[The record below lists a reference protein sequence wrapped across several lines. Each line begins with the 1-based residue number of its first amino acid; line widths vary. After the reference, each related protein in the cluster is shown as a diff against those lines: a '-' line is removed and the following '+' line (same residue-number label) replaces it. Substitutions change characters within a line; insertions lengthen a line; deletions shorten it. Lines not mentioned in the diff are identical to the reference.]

1 MIKKFIGNKE
11 FYKNLI
17 KISLP
22 IILSS
27 LIAQFI
33 SLLDNLMVGQLST
46 AEFDGVSIA
55 NQFMFMFNLAIFGAT
70 AGPSIFATQ
79 YHGAENIDG
88 VKETIRYKWLI
99 SFVIFFIGLLIFILF
114 DDALFNLFIHESDLG
129 SVNPEDVIH
138 YGEKYLSIMIFG
150 LLPFVVTEI
159 YSTNLREAK
168 QTFVPM
174 LANIIGVVLN
184 CILNYILIFGKFGAL
199 ALGVSGAAIATV
211 ISRFVCCAIVVIYA
225 HANKKYNFVNC
236 IFKKLLPKKETFIYI
251 FKGSYLLL
259 INEFLW
265 SLGMTLLNYCFSF
278 KGLEV
283 VAAMNIV
290 STVSNL
296 LGLLGTS
303 VGIGISVILGQQ
315 LGSNKLK
322 EAKEDSNKYIA
333 FSVMLGLVI
342 TVLMFIIKNPILSL
356 YKFDSNILDLAS
368 KLIIISSLMVVVRTY
383 SITCYFIMR
392 SGGKIFITFL
402 FDSVFTIVIRFGITY
417 LFVITTNLN
426 ILYIYFISEILEV
439 IKIIIGTILVSKG
452 VWVNKLD

>member
-1 MIKKFIGNKE
+1 MLRKFIGNKE

-27 LIAQFI
+27 LISQFI

-55 NQFMFMFNLAIFGAT
+55 NQFMFMFNLAVFGAS

-79 YHGAENIDG
+79 YHGAGNTDG

-99 SFVIFFIGLLIFILF
+99 SFVILIVGLLIFTLF
-114 DDALFNLFIHESDLG
+114 DDALFNLFIHDSELG
-129 SVNPEDVIH
+129 SVNPLDVIN
-138 YGEKYLSIMIFG
+138 YGKQYLSIMIFG

-168 QTFVPM
+168 QTFIPM

-184 CILNYILIFGKFGAL
+184 CVLNYILIFGKFGAP
-199 ALGVSGAAIATV
+199 ALGVKGAAIATV
-211 ISRFVCCAIVVIYA
+211 IARFICCAIVVIYA

-236 IFKKLLPKKETFIYI
+236 IFKRLLPKKETFVYI

-265 SLGMTLLNYCFSF
+265 SFGMTLLNYCFSF

-333 FSVMLGLVI
+333 FSVMLGSVI
-342 TVLMFIIKNPILSL
+342 TVLMFIIKDPILSL
-356 YKFDSNILDLAS
+356 YKFDESILDLAS
-368 KLIIISSLMVVVRTY
+368 KLIIISSCMVVVRTY
-383 SITCYFIMR
+383 SITCYFIIR

-417 LFVITTNLN
+417 LFVLTTNLN